1 MSVFYLNVTVL
12 NIFISFH
19 DLKHIYILATPFK
32 KKLKMPGVVCW
43 KSISGRCDDNNF
55 QMVLGASLF

>member
-32 KKLKMPGVVCW
+32 KTKNACGSLLEKHIW
-43 KSISGRCDDNNF
+43 KVR
-55 QMVLGASLF
+55 